1 MTSITVNPTIY
12 TVEINTK
19 NPTSVSVVEN
29 NLAVTAVAEQGPR
42 GPAGPSSADE
52 LSNTFILAG
61 DGVSGGGALSSN
73 VTVAVDST
81 VVRTS
86 GDQTILGNKTFDSVL
101 YVDSAN
107 SRVGI
112 NTADPR
118 IDLQIGEVGL
128 GTYIAYTS
136 TTFPNQIV
144 DSWSADDFRSAKYQV
159 QIYSNSVNQY
169 EISEIFLM
177 HNDTDVFVTEYA
189 IINEGERL
197 MIFDASINN
206 STVRL
211 LATPTYAV
219 NEVKVFRT
227 VISA

>member
-1 MTSITVNPTIY
+1 MSVNIYKSENRVVVREDVVVVTSP
-12 TVEINTK
+12 
-19 NPTSVSVVEN
+19 
-29 NLAVTAVAEQGPR
+29 AVQGPR
-42 GPAGPSSADE
+42 GPVGPSSAAE
-52 LSNTFILAG
+52 LANTAIVAG
-61 DGVSGGGALSSN
+61 DGISGGGTLASN

-86 GDQTILGNKTFDSVL
+86 GDQAIAGNKVFGSVL
-101 YVDSAN
+101 YIDSAN
-107 SRVGI
+107 SRVGV
-112 NTADPR
+112 NTLDPR

-128 GTYIAYTS
+128 GTYVAYTN

-144 DSWSADDFRSAKYQV
+144 DAWSAADFRSAKYQV
-159 QIYSNSVNQY
+159 QIYSNSAAQY

-177 HNDTDVFVTEYA
+177 HNGTNVFVTEYA

-197 MIFDASINN
+197 MTFDASINN

-211 LATPTYAV
+211 LATPTYAI

-227 VISA
+227 VIST